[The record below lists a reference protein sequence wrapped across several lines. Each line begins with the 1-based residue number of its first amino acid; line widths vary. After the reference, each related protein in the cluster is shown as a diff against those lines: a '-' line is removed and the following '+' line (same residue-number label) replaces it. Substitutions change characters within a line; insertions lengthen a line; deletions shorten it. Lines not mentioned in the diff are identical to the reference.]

1 LHEKDPGG
9 YEHWVEIHAGK
20 GHWMDREDAAALPW
34 MAARSRDLR
43 PEKVVWVQDDVTH
56 KRFYWLAVE
65 QPVARSR
72 VVVSR
77 KGQEIEILEAQ
88 GVQTLVLRL
97 DDSMLDLD
105 EAVRVSQGGEVL
117 HEGRIQ
123 RLRKVLAKTLA
134 ERGDPKGM
142 FCSELR
148 VQLRDPDEAGD
159 QP

>member
-1 LHEKDPGG
+1 
-9 YEHWVEIHAGK
+9 
-20 GHWMDREDAAALPW
+20 M
-34 MAARSRDLR
+34 RSTSSRNLR
-43 PEKVVWVQDDVTH
+43 PEKVVWVQDDVIH
-56 KRFYWLAVE
+56 QRFYWLAVDV
-65 QPVARSR
+65 PVAHS
-72 VVVSR
+72 VVLVSR

-105 EAVRVSQGGEVL
+105 KPVRVSQGGEVL
-117 HEGRIQ
+117 YEGQPQ

-148 VQLRDPDEAGD
+148 VQLLDPDEAGD